1 MLMPSSAITPPYK
14 TSHGRLVSHHVQ
26 TCHNKVGQ
34 TGATRSTCT
43 SAPYDFPWT
52 PKSPPLVPAMA
63 ETRQNPRQWT
73 RCNQLLRQSSTKG
86 ARQTDESPAPQ
97 LRDHGPGLSSDS
109 LWVSSTWAPLLRISV
124 RTARLLLLSISIPRT
139 GTERPH
145 LRLSALMWATEEPHG
160 GNLQNLEIM
169 SWSHPELGT
178 RAPRRRPAPFAAVA
192 RVRAADMPSV
202 RLFLFRSASGAVR
215 MRDWPCVLPDLNLP
229 VRSPVSGGCSRN
241 HCNRSVAAR
250 SSSLSQCRGLLTAPA
265 AGSANDRHAIHLPWS
280 YTVCLQMLQ
289 CQP

>member
-1 MLMPSSAITPPYK
+1 MCRHVTTKWAKPVPPAALAPLPRTTSRGLPSLHLWCQRWRRRARI
-14 TSHGRLVSHHVQ
+14 HGNGH
-26 TCHNKVGQ
+26 
-34 TGATRSTCT
+34 GATSFCDN
-43 SAPYDFPWT
+43 PP
-52 PKSPPLVPAMA
+52 PKARDKRMKV
-63 ETRQNPRQWT
+63 
-73 RCNQLLRQSSTKG
+73 LLHR
-86 ARQTDESPAPQ
+86 